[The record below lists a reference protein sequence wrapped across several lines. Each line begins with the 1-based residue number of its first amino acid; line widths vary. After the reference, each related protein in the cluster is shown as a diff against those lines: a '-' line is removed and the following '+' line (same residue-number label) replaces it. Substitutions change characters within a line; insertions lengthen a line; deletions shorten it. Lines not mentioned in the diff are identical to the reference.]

1 MSETN
6 AFEKQVD
13 AAMMDLTKQ
22 ALDLVMSE
30 DRMLKY
36 FQFAH
41 LPPHLAATS
50 APFAELAARLV
61 TELKVG
67 PERTVALRKLLEAK
81 DCAVRQRLDDASGA

>member
-1 MSETN
+1 METAN
-6 AFEKQVD
+6 AVID
-13 AAMMDLTKQ
+13 AAIMEATKQ
-22 ALDLVMSE
+22 ALALVLSE

-41 LPPHLAATS
+41 LPPYLAATS

-61 TELKVG
+61 TELKSG

-81 DCAVRQRLDDASGA
+81 DCAVRQRLDDANG